1 MKREE
6 NDKSLYASAD
16 RLNTFI
22 VKQEIISLAY
32 KLHIMYMYH
41 LINRQ
46 VKQKRETK

>member
-1 MKREE
+1 MQAP
-6 NDKSLYASAD
+6 DG
-16 RLNTFI
+16 LNTFI

-46 VKQKRETK
+46 VKQKKKNKRETK